1 MIQEYPKA
9 LYLSGEVRIVDD
21 LEQEDA
27 AREEGYLDWRDD
39 HVRLNEPTDPLDR
52 EALKARAAELGVE
65 FPRNITTEKLA
76 ELVAEAERDP
86 E

>member
-1 MIQEYPKA
+1 MEYPKA

-21 LEQEDA
+21 LEQEEV
-27 AREEGYLDWRDD
+27 AREEGYLDWQDD
-39 HVRLNEPTDPLDR
+39 HARLNEPTEPLDR

-76 ELVAEAERDP
+76 ELVAAQAAAGAQE
-86 E
+86 